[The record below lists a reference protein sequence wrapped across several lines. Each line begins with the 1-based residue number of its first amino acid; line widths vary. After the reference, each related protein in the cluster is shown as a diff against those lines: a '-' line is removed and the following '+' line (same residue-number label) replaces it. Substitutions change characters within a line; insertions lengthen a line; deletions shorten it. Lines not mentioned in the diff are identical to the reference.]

1 MANNSIKL
9 KTKKSLEETLYNDIA
24 KTLRGT
30 VEAAEY
36 KHVTLPLLFLKFISD
51 KFENQRQKLEKDG
64 RGQFL
69 EMKEFYQKDN
79 VFYLTEESRW
89 SYIVKNAKTSDIS
102 IKLDTSLN
110 TIEKTNPS
118 LKGALPDNYYSRVNL
133 SSSKIAALIDHI
145 NNNIHIEDES
155 FDLMGRIYEYFLQ
168 KFAVNEGKS
177 KGEFYTPKST
187 VNLIT
192 EMIEP
197 YSGKIYDPC
206 CGSGGMFV
214 QSLKFIEAHKG
225 DTKNVAVYGQEN
237 IDTTYRLAK
246 MNLAL
251 RGISG
256 NLGATNADTFSND
269 QHKDL
274 KADYVIA
281 NPPFNLKDWR
291 EESELVND
299 PRWAGYDVP
308 PVSNANYAWILNIVS
323 KLSANGT
330 AGFLLA
336 NGALSDSDTKN
347 IRRRLLENNLVEAI
361 VVLPRETFY
370 STDISV
376 TLWILSKNKQARDL
390 KIGDK
395 VRNLRNRE
403 REILFMDLR
412 TWGSEFDKKY
422 TELTPSDIAKAS
434 AIFHEW
440 QDESGDYEDM
450 PETCRSVSFEE
461 IKENDF
467 SLVPSRY
474 IEFVDRDSTIDFDS
488 EMKRIQKDMAEILTE
503 ETSAEKALRKAFEG
517 IGYEV

>member
-1 MANNSIKL
+1 MAKSKN
-9 KTKKSLEETLYNDIA
+9 KTKALEEILYNDIA
-24 KTLRGT
+24 KTLRGV

-51 KFENQRQKLEKDG
+51 KFELQREKLTNEGKTK
-64 RGQFL
+64 FI

-79 VFYLTEESRW
+79 VFYLIEESRW
-89 SYIVKNAKTSDIS
+89 NYIVKNAKSSDIS
-102 IKLDTSLN
+102 IKLDTALN
-110 TIEKTNPS
+110 NIEKNNPS
-118 LKGALPDNYYSRVNL
+118 LKGALPDNYYSRLNL

-145 NNNIHIEDES
+145 NNNIHIGDES

-168 KFAVNEGKS
+168 KFAVLEGKG

-187 VNLIT
+187 VNLIA

-225 DTKNVAVYGQEN
+225 DTKKVAVYGQES

-256 NLGATNADTFSND
+256 NLGKTNADTFAND

-274 KADYVIA
+274 KADYIMA
-281 NPPFNLKDWR
+281 NPPFNQKDWR
-291 EESELVND
+291 AESELKDD

-323 KLSANGT
+323 KLSVDGT

-336 NGALSDSDTKN
+336 NGALSDSDARN
-347 IRRRLLENNLVEAI
+347 IRRRLIEINLVEAI
-361 VVLPRETFY
+361 IVLPRNTFY

-376 TLWILSKNKQARDL
+376 TLWILSKNKKARDVQV
-390 KIGDK
+390 GDDK
-395 VRNLRNRE
+395 RKLRDRE

-412 TWGSEFDKKY
+412 TWGSEFEKKY
-422 TELTPSDIAKAS
+422 IELTPEDISKAS
-434 AIFHEW
+434 NILHSW
-440 QDESGDYEDM
+440 QEVDGDYQDI
-450 PETCRSVSFEE
+450 PETCRSVSFSE
-461 IKENDF
+461 IKNNDF
-467 SLVPSRY
+467 SLVPSKY
-474 IEFVDRDSTIDFDS
+474 IEFVDRDSTIDFDK
-488 EMKRIQKDMAEILTE
+488 EMKRIQKDMSKILSE
-503 ETSAEKALRKAFEG
+503 ETTAEKELREAFKG
-517 IGYEV
+517 IGYEL

>member
-1 MANNSIKL
+1 MVT
-9 KTKKSLEETLYNDIA
+9 KTSTSKKTKSLEETLYNDIA

-36 KHVTLPLLFLKFISD
+36 KHVTLPLLFLKFISE
-51 KFENQRQKLEKDG
+51 KFEQQKEKLMNEG
-64 RGQFL
+64 KSQFL

-79 VFYLTEESRW
+79 VFYLTEDTRW
-89 SYIVKNAKTSDIS
+89 SYLVKNAKANDIAL
-102 IKLDTSLN
+102 KLDAALS

-118 LKGALPDNYYSRVNL
+118 LRGALPDNYYSRVNL
-133 SSSKIAALIDHI
+133 SSSKIAKLIDDI
-145 NNNIHIEDES
+145 NNNINYDDES

-168 KFAVNEGKS
+168 KFAVAEGKS

-225 DTKNVAVYGQEN
+225 DTKNVAIYGQEN

-256 NLGATNADTFSND
+256 NLGLTNADTFSND

-274 KADYVIA
+274 KADYIIA

-291 EESELVND
+291 AESEMVGD

-323 KLSANGT
+323 KLSTNGT

-336 NGALSDSDTKN
+336 NGALSDSDTKK
-347 IRRRLLENNLVEAI
+347 IRQRLIENDLIEAI
-361 VVLPRETFY
+361 VVLPRNTFY

-376 TLWILSKNKQARDL
+376 TLWILSKNKQSRDL
-390 KIGDK
+390 KVGDN
-395 VRNLRNRE
+395 VRHLRNRKG
-403 REILFMDLR
+403 EILFMDLR
-412 TWGSEFDKKY
+412 TWGSEFEKKY

-434 AIFHEW
+434 SIFHAW
-440 QDESGDYEDM
+440 QEVDGDYKDTA
-450 PETCRSVSFEE
+450 ETCRSANFDT
-461 IKENDF
+461 IKTNDF
-467 SLVPSRY
+467 SLIPSRY
-474 IEFVDRDSTIDFDS
+474 IEFEDRDSKLNFES
-488 EMKRIQKDMAEILTE
+488 EMKRIQEDVSDILAEESTAAK
-503 ETSAEKALRKAFEG
+503 TLRDAFEG
-517 IGYEV
+517 LGYDL

>member
-1 MANNSIKL
+1 MAKST
-9 KTKKSLEETLYNDIA
+9 TKKQKSLEETLYNDIA

-51 KFENQRQKLEKDG
+51 KFEQQREKLEKDG
-64 RGQFL
+64 KSQFL

-79 VFYLTEESRW
+79 IFYLTEDTRW
-89 SYIVKNAKTSDIS
+89 SYLVKNAKANDIAL
-102 IKLDTSLN
+102 KLDTALS

-133 SSSKIAALIDHI
+133 SSTKIAKLIDDI
-145 NNNIHIEDES
+145 NNNINYEDES

-168 KFAVNEGKS
+168 KFAVAEGKS
-177 KGEFYTPKST
+177 KGEFYTPKAT

-206 CGSGGMFV
+206 CGSGGMFI

-225 DTKNVAVYGQEN
+225 DTKNVAIYGQEN

-256 NLGATNADTFSND
+256 NLGATNADTFAND

-274 KADYVIA
+274 KADYIIA

-291 EESELVND
+291 NEKELISD
-299 PRWAGYDVP
+299 PRLAGYDVP

-347 IRRRLLENNLVEAI
+347 IRQRMIENNLVEAI

-376 TLWILSKNKQARDL
+376 TLWILSKNKKARDL
-390 KIGDK
+390 KIGDD
-395 VRNLRNRE
+395 VRHLRNRE

-412 TWGSEFDKKY
+412 TWGSEYDKKY
-422 TELTPSDIAKAS
+422 IEHTPSDISKAS
-434 AIFHEW
+434 DIFHSW
-440 QDESGDYEDM
+440 QEEAGDYNDI
-450 PETCRSVSFEE
+450 PEICRSVGFEE
-461 IKENDF
+461 IKANDF
-467 SLVPSRY
+467 KLVPSRY
-474 IEFVDRDSTIDFDS
+474 IEFVDRDSKIDFDS
-488 EMKRIQKDMAEILTE
+488 EMKRIQKDVSEILAE
-503 ETSAEKALRKAFEG
+503 ETVAEKALRKAFEG
-517 IGYEV
+517 LGYDV

>member
-1 MANNSIKL
+1 MTDSKQ
-9 KTKKSLEETLYNDIA
+9 KKKKSLEETLYNDIA

-51 KFENQRQKLEKDG
+51 KFEKQREKLQKDG
-64 RGQFL
+64 KSQFL

-79 VFYLTEESRW
+79 IFYLTEETRW
-89 SYIVKNAKTSDIS
+89 SYIVKNAKASDIS
-102 IKLDTSLN
+102 IKLDTALN
-110 TIEKTNPS
+110 TIEKTNSS

-155 FDLMGRIYEYFLQ
+155 FDLMGRIYEFFLQ
-168 KFAVNEGKS
+168 KFAVLEGKG
-177 KGEFYTPKST
+177 KGEYYTPKST
-187 VNLIT
+187 VNLIA

-197 YSGKIYDPC
+197 YSGIIYDPC

-214 QSLKFIEAHKG
+214 QSLKFVEAHKG
-225 DTKNVAVYGQEN
+225 NTKNVAVYGQES

-256 NLGATNADTFSND
+256 NLGLQNADTFSND
-269 QHKDL
+269 QHQDL
-274 KADYVIA
+274 KADYIMA
-281 NPPFNLKDWR
+281 NPPFNQKDWR
-291 EESELVND
+291 AESELVND

-323 KLSANGT
+323 KLSGNGT

-347 IRRRLLENNLVEAI
+347 IRRRLIENDLVEAI
-361 VVLPRETFY
+361 VVLPRDTFY

-376 TLWILSKNKQARDL
+376 TLWILSKNRQARNLSVGED
-390 KIGDK
+390 
-395 VRNLRNRE
+395 VRHLRNRE
-403 REILFMDLR
+403 REILFIDLR

-422 TELTPSDIAKAS
+422 IELTPDDITKAS
-434 AIFHEW
+434 GILHAW
-440 QDESGDYEDM
+440 QEVGGNYKDI
-450 PETCRSVSFEE
+450 PETCRSVKFDE
-461 IKENDF
+461 IEANDF

-474 IEFVDRDSTIDFDS
+474 IEFVDRDSKIDFDS
-488 EMKRIQKDMAEILTE
+488 EMKRIQEDIGKILTE
-503 ETSAEKALRKAFEG
+503 ESSAANAVREAFEG

>member
-1 MANNSIKL
+1 MTN
-9 KTKKSLEETLYNDIA
+9 KTKKVKSLEETLYNDIA
-24 KTLRGT
+24 KTLRGA

-36 KHVTLPLLFLKFISD
+36 KHVALPLLFLKFISD
-51 KFENQRQKLEKDG
+51 KFEAQREKLTAEGKS
-64 RGQFL
+64 QFL

-79 VFYLTEESRW
+79 VFYLDEESRW
-89 SYIVKNAKTSDIS
+89 SYIVKNAKASDIS
-102 IKLDTSLN
+102 IKLDTALN
-110 TIEKTNPS
+110 NIEKTNPS

-133 SSSKIAALIDHI
+133 SSSKIASLIDHI
-145 NNNIHIEDES
+145 NNNIKHEDES

-168 KFAVNEGKS
+168 KFAVNEGKG

-187 VNLIT
+187 VNLIA

-225 DTKNVAVYGQEN
+225 DTKNVAVYGQEYT
-237 IDTTYRLAK
+237 DTTYRLAK

-256 NLGATNADTFSND
+256 NLGATNADTFASD

-274 KADYVIA
+274 KADYIMA
-281 NPPFNLKDWR
+281 NPPFNQKDWR
-291 EESELVND
+291 AENELVND
-299 PRWAGYDVP
+299 PRWAGYDIP

-336 NGALSDSDTKN
+336 NGALSDSDTVN
-347 IRRRLLENNLVEAI
+347 IRRRLIENNLVEAI
-361 VVLPRETFY
+361 IVLPRDTFY

-390 KIGDK
+390 KIGDE
-395 VRNLRNRE
+395 VRHLRNRE

-422 TELTPSDIAKAS
+422 IELTPSDIARAS
-434 AIFHEW
+434 GIFHAW
-440 QDESGDYEDM
+440 QEEGGDYQDL
-450 PETCRSVSFEE
+450 PETCRSVKFDE
-461 IKENDF
+461 IAANNF

-474 IEFVDRDSTIDFDS
+474 IEFVDRDSGIDFDS
-488 EMKRIQKDMAEILTE
+488 EMKRIQKDVGEILAE
-503 ETSAEKALRKAFEG
+503 EADAEKALREAFEG
-517 IGYEV
+517 LGYGV